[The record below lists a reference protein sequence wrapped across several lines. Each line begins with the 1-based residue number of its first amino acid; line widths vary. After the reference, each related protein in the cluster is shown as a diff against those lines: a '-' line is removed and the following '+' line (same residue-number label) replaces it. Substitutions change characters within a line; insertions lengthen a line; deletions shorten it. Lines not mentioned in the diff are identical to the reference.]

1 VKVTKISPAATTL
14 SMGIIGN
21 YRTIAKELS
30 GGCSRTRGRR
40 LWGKYT
46 EDIAQKKMEGS
57 LATKEP
63 SILA

>member
-30 GGCSRTRGRR
+30 AGRSCSGP
-40 LWGKYT
+40 GKLQGKCT
-46 EDIAQKKMEGS
+46 EALAQKKMEGS
-57 LATKEP
+57 IAMKEP
-63 SILA
+63 SIIA